1 MTIRAT
7 DGNIENPLSSYA
19 IVRVIVVDVNDVAP
33 KFSSSKYVVKAREDL
48 PLGTV
53 VGTVEASDPDLYQ
66 GGKIKYSFKTSGMG
80 RNKFEIDEISGTIRI
95 RSPLDYEEAQSYNLT
110 IKATDEGS
118 PSLSSLSSFIVE
130 VVDVNENLHPP
141 RFESFFLRT
150 AVPENMPSSSHVAT
164 VTAKDLD
171 THLKPNDD
179 DAKISYSIRGGDGLG
194 TFFIDSEDGNIKTLA
209 PLDRES
215 KQHYWL
221 AVYAQDHGATP
232 LFSRLDVYIE
242 VLNMNDNVPLTSKPV
257 YCPKIAE
264 NSKLSVLEN
273 CSQSG

>member
-66 GGKIKYSFKTSGMG
+66 GGKIKYSFKASGMG
-80 RNKFEIDEISGTIRI
+80 RTKFEIDEISGTIRI

-118 PSLSSLSSFIVE
+118 PSLSTLSSFIVE

-171 THLKPNDD
+171 THLKQKC
-179 DAKISYSIRGGDGLG
+179 A
-194 TFFIDSEDGNIKTLA
+194 
-209 PLDRES
+209 
-215 KQHYWL
+215 
-221 AVYAQDHGATP
+221 
-232 LFSRLDVYIE
+232 
-242 VLNMNDNVPLTSKPV
+242 
-257 YCPKIAE
+257 
-264 NSKLSVLEN
+264 
-273 CSQSG
+273 